1 MQLSGVL
8 QLNARLT
15 SWPIIARNAKCGW
28 RSSPRPCNGVSEM
41 FDKMVDPEKRSER
54 IDRALWYQNEKA
66 MNLRSRQ
73 WAWLAILGTALVV
86 WLLRSIGVG
95 I

>member
-1 MQLSGVL
+1 
-8 QLNARLT
+8 
-15 SWPIIARNAKCGW
+15 
-28 RSSPRPCNGVSEM
+28 M

-54 IDRALWYQNEKA
+54 MDRALWLQNERA

-73 WAWLAILGTALVV
+73 WAWLAILGTALIV